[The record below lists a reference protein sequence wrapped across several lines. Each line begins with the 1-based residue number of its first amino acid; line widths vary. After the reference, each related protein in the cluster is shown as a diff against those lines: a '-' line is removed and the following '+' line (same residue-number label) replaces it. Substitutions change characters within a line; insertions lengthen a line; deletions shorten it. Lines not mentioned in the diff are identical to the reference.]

1 MIRLFEYIRKN
12 RGRSTGYLLGGYVAL
27 VTIMAFVQKLWFSWD
42 KPAVVITI
50 SGFSILVLVLY
61 HITWDKKAFQK
72 KQARVFFAG
81 EMLPLLI
88 LPAFGFLQNPLFP
101 LAFLVLIVG
110 SRFLLGRR
118 SGFQLNAVLMASFL
132 MAVFVYNYFGLTTH
146 GYSEAAFTILSAIL
160 FDAVGG
166 FSLSVIGHIQRKNK
180 ELENREENLKKQY
193 RHVRKELYLNTQMV
207 HSLHKDV
214 KKKNI
219 EIKNILT
226 MSGQLNETADTR
238 QALES
243 FLLTIIGQ
251 IGSDHALILTR
262 ARREHN
268 YYSILAAR
276 GFRGSSASK
285 VRFYLNS
292 ALMGYMDGVLEP
304 FPVSSIPRGNLF
316 SDEIKLLKLF
326 EQDIFCPILIK
337 GQMSG
342 LLIVGKKMTGK
353 MFTHEDLNLIS
364 IVANQTAFV
373 MEQAQ
378 LTSEFQD
385 IYFKTIKAMMK
396 ALEAKYVFARG
407 HNTRTA
413 TYVSKVAAKMGLT
426 PNEVKELTYGTLL
439 HDVGKIAIRDKYL
452 LDPKVFGE
460 NESLVKQKILEHT
473 LKGAAILRSAGF
485 DDKIVDL
492 ALHHHES
499 FDGKGYPHKIGGRE
513 LDDGVRILSVCN
525 TFDAMTSDRPHR
537 KALSQVTAR
546 EYLEYNAGKRFDT
559 QVVKAFIAHLDESRQ
574 MQKYN

>member
-1 MIRLFEYIRKN
+1 MFRLFEYIHKN
-12 RGRSTGYLLGGYVAL
+12 RGKSVGYLLAGYVFT
-27 VTIMAFVQKLWFSWD
+27 VTVMAIVQKLWFDWNR
-42 KPAVVITI
+42 PLIVIALA
-50 SGFSILVLVLY
+50 GYSILVLVLY
-61 HITWDKKAFQK
+61 QITRRNQSFQRQ
-72 KQARVFFAG
+72 QARLFFLA
-81 EMLPLLI
+81 EMLPLII
-88 LPAFGFLQNPLFP
+88 LPALGFLNNPLFP
-101 LAFLVLIVG
+101 LAFLLIIVG
-110 SRFLLGRR
+110 DRFLLGRHT
-118 SGFQLNAVLMASFL
+118 GFQLNALIITSFIIAVLI
-132 MAVFVYNYFGLTTH
+132 YRYTGLTTQ
-146 GYSEAAFTILSAIL
+146 GFNEAAFTALA
-160 FDAVGG
+160 AVLLDGVCS
-166 FSLSVIGHIQRKNK
+166 FSLSIISHMQRKNK
-180 ELENREENLKKQY
+180 ELERREQNLKNQY
-193 RHVRKELYLNTQMV
+193 RKVRKELYLNTQIV

-226 MSGQLNETADTR
+226 MSGQLNETADTQ

-251 IGSDHALILTR
+251 IGSNHALILTR
-262 ARREHN
+262 SRREHN
-268 YYSILAAR
+268 YYSILAAK
-276 GFRGSSASK
+276 GFRGSAASK

-292 ALMGYMDGVLEP
+292 ALMGYIDGALEP
-304 FPVSSIPRGNLF
+304 FPVSSIPHGNLF

-337 GQMSG
+337 GQLSG
-342 LLIVGKKMTGK
+342 LLVVGKKMTGK
-353 MFTHEDLNLIS
+353 VFTNEDLNLIS

-413 TYVSKVAAKMGLT
+413 TYVSKVATKMGLT
-426 PNEVKELTYGTLL
+426 PNEIKELTYGTLL

-473 LKGAAILRSAGF
+473 IKGAAILRSAGF

-499 FDGKGYPHKIGGRE
+499 FDGKGYPHKIGGGE
-513 LDDGVRILSVCN
+513 LNDGVRILSVCN

>member
-1 MIRLFEYIRKN
+1 MIRLFEYIHKN
-12 RGRSTGYLLGGYVAL
+12 RGRSVGYLLAFYVL
-27 VTIMAFVQKLWFSWD
+27 TLTVMAVVQKLWLHWSR
-42 KPAVVITI
+42 PVTVISLT
-50 SGFSILVLVLY
+50 GFAILILVLY
-61 HITWDKKAFQK
+61 HITRRNQAFQK
-72 KQARVFFAG
+72 EQVRFFFLA

-88 LPAFGFLQNPLFP
+88 FPSLGFLGNPLFP
-101 LAFLVLIVG
+101 LAFLLLVIG
-110 SRFLLGRR
+110 NRFLLGRR
-118 SGFQLNAVLMASFL
+118 TGFQLNALLIVSFL
-132 MAVFVYNYFGLTTH
+132 SALLIFQLTGLTT
-146 GYSEAAFTILSAIL
+146 GGGKEAAFIALAAVL
-160 FDAVGG
+160 FDGVCS
-166 FSLSVIGHIQRKNK
+166 FSLSIIGHMQRKTR
-180 ELENREENLKKQY
+180 ELEQREQSLKNQY
-193 RHVRKELYLNTQMV
+193 RKVRKELYLNTQIV

-226 MSGQLNETADTR
+226 MSGQLNETADTQ

-251 IGSDHALILTR
+251 IGSTHALILTR

-268 YYSILAAR
+268 YYSILAAK
-276 GFRGSSASK
+276 GFRGSAASK

-292 ALMGYMDGVLEP
+292 ALMGYIDGALEP
-304 FPVSSIPRGNLF
+304 FPVSTIPHSNLF

-326 EQDIFCPILIK
+326 DQDIFCPILIK
-337 GQMSG
+337 GQLSG
-342 LLIVGKKMTGK
+342 LLIVGRKMTGK
-353 MFTHEDLNLIS
+353 VFTSEDLNLIS

-413 TYVSKVAAKMGLT
+413 TYVSKVAAKMGLS

-452 LDPKVFGE
+452 LDPKVFSE

-473 LKGAAILRSAGF
+473 IKGAAILRSAGF

-499 FDGKGYPHKIGGRE
+499 FDGKGYPHKIGGGE
-513 LDDGVRILSVCN
+513 LNDGVRILSVCN

-537 KALSQVTAR
+537 KALSQITAR

-559 QVVKAFIAHLDESRQ
+559 QVVKAFIAHLNESQQ